1 MAMQKVTFTLPKSLI
16 RRLKKVPTV
25 KRTRL
30 VKRAVE
36 KELDRQAAVA
46 IFKRMRGKT
55 IWKNKYHADLLMS
68 DDFARYRRIKI

>member
-1 MAMQKVTFTLPKSLI
+1 MAMQKVTFTLPKSLFQ
-16 RRLKKVPTV
+16 RLKKFPAG
-25 KRTRL
+25 KRTML
-30 VKRAVE
+30 VKRVLE

-55 IWKNKYHADLLMS
+55 IWKKKYHADLLIS